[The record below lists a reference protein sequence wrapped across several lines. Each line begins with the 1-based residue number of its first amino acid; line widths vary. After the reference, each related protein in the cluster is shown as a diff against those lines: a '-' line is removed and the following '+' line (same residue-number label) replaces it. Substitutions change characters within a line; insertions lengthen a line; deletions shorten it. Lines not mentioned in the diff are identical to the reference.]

1 MNRVNFFF
9 YTTQNYGSLNKIG
22 SRRIVKKKNFKFWVN
37 SFEWI
42 TFKIIDQ
49 PMKFK
54 YWGLTLCFISLS
66 VWVRTKKKKKV
77 RSQISDQVTWKVKKK
92 SEKRTRLTLFRLVR
106 LMMDVEKINTLVS
119 AFFENVHPSLFIRQV
134 VLTCTFIPNHY
145 VNHL

>member
-66 VWVRTKKKKKV
+66 VWVRTKKKKSSVPNFWPGHMK
-77 RSQISDQVTWKVKKK
+77 SQKKK
-92 SEKRTRLTLFRLVR
+92 RKKDPFDPFSLGQINDGCRKNKYTRKRLFW
-106 LMMDVEKINTLVS
+106 KC
-119 AFFENVHPSLFIRQV
+119 PSFSIHKTGSTYIR
-134 VLTCTFIPNHY
+134 TFMIIIM
-145 VNHL
+145 